1 MNDRMALSLL
11 AEVMGWPDD
20 QATAT
25 QEYAW
30 LRMMS
35 AVKYDGYSYFRAGVR
50 FLESL
55 ATWLKQFD
63 PADRQVAYD
72 FIKNRL
78 VYISLPE
85 MQCLVETFVPEVVTP
100 HLRHTVASR
109 LGIKPYEVWADK
121 KGADEFRRTLRKTL
135 FVGMS
140 DGSRIDMLR
149 RANAG
154 RISTEQVVPMMNVDR
169 DKWLDLSKNLAG
181 APGMAPGEKFDCVYL
196 IDDFTASGTT
206 FIRHVDGAWKGKLKT
221 FNDLIRNARELLGEQ
236 FPIAEKYELHIHHYI
251 SSGQAQRALIE
262 RLADAE
268 KQWNE
273 WSFSHYTVTEGILLP
288 DSLPLSPLSD
298 GAMLDLGDRYYD
310 HEIFKRAERHCRQAG
325 QTDMKLGY
333 ANCALPIVLEHN
345 TPNNSIPLLWA
356 ETTKKG
362 GAPGMRSLF
371 YRRDR
376 HGSLQ

>member
-1 MNDRMALSLL
+1 MALSLL
-11 AEVMGWPDD
+11 AEVMSWPEDD
-20 QATAT
+20 QSIATH
-25 QEYAW
+25 EYAW

-55 ATWLKQFD
+55 ATWLKQFA
-63 PADRQVAYD
+63 PNDRSAAYN
-72 FIKNRL
+72 FIKQRL

-100 HLRHTVASR
+100 NLRRTVAQQ
-109 LGIKPYEVWADK
+109 LQIKSYEVWADK
-121 KGADEFRRTLRKTL
+121 TGGDAFKRCLRKTL

-154 RISTEQVVPMMNVDR
+154 RVSTEQVIPMMNVDR
-169 DKWLDLSKNLAG
+169 DKWLDLSKNLRES
-181 APGMAPGEKFDCVYL
+181 PGMSPNEQFDCVYL

-206 FIRHVDGAWKGKLKT
+206 FIRKNTDGEWKGKLKK
-221 FNDLIRNARELLGEQ
+221 FNDLIRDARDQLKDR
-236 FPIAEKYELHIHHYI
+236 FPVVENYKLHIHHYI
-251 SSGQAQRALIE
+251 ASAQARLALEE
-262 RLADAE
+262 RLELA
-268 KQWNE
+268 KRE
-273 WSFSHYTVTEGILLP
+273 WSEWTCSEYKVTESLLLP
-288 DSLPLSPLSD
+288 DTLPLAQPVD
-298 GAMLDLGDRYYD
+298 GPMLDLSGRYYD
-310 HEIFKRAERHCRQAG
+310 HEIFTRAEKHCREAG
-325 QTDMKLGY
+325 QKDMKLGY
-333 ANCALPIVLEHN
+333 ADCALPVILEHN

-356 ETTKKG
+356 ETNGKS
-362 GAPGMRSLF
+362 GAHPMRPLF

>member
-1 MNDRMALSLL
+1 MALSLL
-11 AEVMGWPDD
+11 AEVMGWPEDD
-20 QATAT
+20 QAVAT
-25 QEYAW
+25 HEYAW

-55 ATWLKQFD
+55 AFWLKQFA
-63 PADRQVAYD
+63 PEDRSAAYD
-72 FIKNRL
+72 FIKRRL

-85 MQCLVETFVPEVVTP
+85 MRCLVETFLPEVVTP
-100 HLRHTVASR
+100 HVRRMVALQ

-121 KGADEFRRTLRKTL
+121 SGADAFKRCLRKTL

-154 RISTEQVVPMMNVDR
+154 RISTEQVVPMMNVDKE
-169 DKWLDLSKNLAG
+169 KWLDLSKNLRQVQ
-181 APGMAPGEKFDCVYL
+181 GMTPCEKFDCVYL

-206 FIRHVDGAWKGKLKT
+206 FIRNIDGAWKGKLKK
-221 FNDLIRNARELLGEQ
+221 FNDLIRSARDELDDE
-236 FPIAEKYELHIHHYI
+236 FPIAENYELHIHHYI
-251 SSGQAQRALIE
+251 SSAQARLALVE
-262 RLADAE
+262 RLELAKA
-268 KQWNE
+268 E
-273 WSFSHYTVTEGILLP
+273 WSEWTCSDYKVTESLLLP
-288 DSLPLSPLSD
+288 DSLPLARPID
-298 GAMLDLGDRYYD
+298 GAMLDLGDKYYD
-310 HEIFKRAERHCRQAG
+310 HEIFTRAEKHCREAG
-325 QTDMKLGY
+325 QSDMKLGY

-345 TPNNSIPLLWA
+345 TPNNSVPLLWA
-356 ETTKKG
+356 ETTGK
-362 GAPGMRSLF
+362 MRSLF

>member
-1 MNDRMALSLL
+1 MALSLL
-11 AEVMGWPDD
+11 AEVMGWPADD
-20 QATAT
+20 QTIAT

-55 ATWLKQFD
+55 ATWLKQFH
-63 PADRQVAYD
+63 PADRKVAYD
-72 FIKNRL
+72 FVKQRL
-78 VYISLPE
+78 VYVSLPE
-85 MQCLVETFVPEVVTP
+85 MQCLVDTFVPEVVTP
-100 HLRHTVASR
+100 HLRRAVASR
-109 LGIKPYEVWADK
+109 IGIKAYEVWADK
-121 KGADEFRRTLRKTL
+121 KSADEFKRSLRKTL

-149 RANAG
+149 RANSG

-181 APGMAPGEKFDCVYL
+181 APGMARDEKFDCVYL

-206 FIRHVDGAWKGKLKT
+206 FIRHVEGAWKGKLKT
-221 FNDLIRNARELLGEQ
+221 FNDLLRKARDDLKDR

-251 SSGQAQRALIE
+251 SSAQARQNLLD
-262 RLADAE
+262 RLAEAE
-268 KQWNE
+268 KQWDE
-273 WSFSHYTVTEGILLP
+273 WSCSHYTVTEGLLLP
-288 DSLPLSPLSD
+288 NNLPLTSATD
-298 GAMLDLGDRYYD
+298 GAMLDLGNRYYD
-310 HEIFKRAERHCRQAG
+310 HEIFLRAERHCRQAN

-356 ETTKKG
+356 ETTEKG

>member
-1 MNDRMALSLL
+1 LNDRMALSLL
-11 AEVMGWPDD
+11 AEVMGWPEDD
-20 QATAT
+20 QAVAT
-25 QEYAW
+25 HEYAW

-55 ATWLKQFD
+55 ATWLKQFA
-63 PADRQVAYD
+63 PEDRSAAYD
-72 FIKNRL
+72 FIKRRL

-85 MQCLVETFVPEVVTP
+85 MQCLVETFLPEVVTP
-100 HLRHTVASR
+100 HLRRMVALQ

-121 KGADEFRRTLRKTL
+121 SGAEAFKRCLRKTL

-154 RISTEQVVPMMNVDR
+154 RISTEQVVPMMNVDKE
-169 DKWLDLSKNLAG
+169 KWLDLSKNLRQVQ
-181 APGMAPGEKFDCVYL
+181 GMTPCEKFDCVYL

-206 FIRHVDGAWKGKLKT
+206 FIRNIDGAWKGKLKK
-221 FNDLIRNARELLGEQ
+221 FNDLIRSARDELDEE
-236 FPIAEKYELHIHHYI
+236 FPIAENYELHIHHYI
-251 SSGQAQRALIE
+251 SSAQARLALVE
-262 RLADAE
+262 RLELAKA
-268 KQWNE
+268 E
-273 WSFSHYTVTEGILLP
+273 WSEWTCSDYKVTESLLLP
-288 DSLPLSPLSD
+288 DSLPLARPSD
-298 GAMLDLGDRYYD
+298 GAMLDLGDKYYD
-310 HEIFKRAERHCRQAG
+310 HEIFTRAEKHCREAG
-325 QTDMKLGY
+325 QSDMKLGY

-345 TPNNSIPLLWA
+345 TPNNSVPLLWA
-356 ETTKKG
+356 ETTGK
-362 GAPGMRSLF
+362 MRSLF

>member
-1 MNDRMALSLL
+1 MSLL
-11 AEVMGWPDD
+11 AEVMGWPEDD
-20 QATAT
+20 QSVATH
-25 QEYAW
+25 EYAW

-55 ATWLKQFD
+55 ATWLKQFAPKD
-63 PADRQVAYD
+63 RPAAYN
-72 FIKNRL
+72 FIKQRL

-100 HLRHTVASR
+100 HLRRTVAQQ
-109 LGIKPYEVWADK
+109 LGIKSYEVWADK
-121 KGADEFRRTLRKTL
+121 TGADAFMRCLRKTL

-169 DKWLDLSKNLAG
+169 DKWLDLSKNLREAYDMS
-181 APGMAPGEKFDCVYL
+181 PCEQFDCVYL

-206 FIRHVDGAWKGKLKT
+206 FIRNVDGAWKGKLKK
-221 FNDLIRNARELLGEQ
+221 FNDLILGARLELKDR
-236 FPIAEKYELHIHHYI
+236 FPIADIYKLHIHHYI
-251 SSGQAQRALIE
+251 SSAQARLALVE
-262 RLADAE
+262 RLESAKA
-268 KQWNE
+268 E
-273 WSFSHYTVTEGILLP
+273 WSEWTCSEYKVTESLLLP
-288 DSLPLSPLSD
+288 GSLPLAQPVD
-298 GAMLDLGDRYYD
+298 GPMLDLGGRYYD
-310 HEIFKRAERHCRQAG
+310 HEIFTRAEKHCREAG
-325 QTDMKLGY
+325 QSDMKRGY
-333 ANCALPIVLEHN
+333 ADCALPIVLEHN

-356 ETTKKG
+356 ETTGKG
-362 GAPGMRSLF
+362 GAHPMRPLF

-376 HGSLQ
+376 HGSVND